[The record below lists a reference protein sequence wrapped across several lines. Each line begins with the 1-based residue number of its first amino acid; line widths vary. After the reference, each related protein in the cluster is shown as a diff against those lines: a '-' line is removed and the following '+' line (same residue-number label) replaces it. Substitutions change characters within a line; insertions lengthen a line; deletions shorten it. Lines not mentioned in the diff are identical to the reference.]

1 MKTKKL
7 LNSFIYAISGIRQA
21 IKTQRNFRIHLIM
34 ALYVSYFAIITK
46 ISYTNICIL
55 LICFM
60 TILSLELINTAIEK
74 LCNKIDTSYNLIIK
88 SAKDTA
94 AAAVLIASIFCS
106 IIGIILFLFSGNVSN
121 IFNFKYLISPII
133 LTPLSLIFIFKR
145 S

>member
-7 LNSFIYAISGIRQA
+7 INSFIYAMSGIRQA
-21 IKTQRNFRIHLIM
+21 INTQRNFRIHLIIT
-34 ALYVSYFAIITK
+34 LYVSYFAIITK
-46 ISYTNICIL
+46 ISYTNFCIL

-60 TILSLELINTAIEK
+60 VILSLELINTATEK

-94 AAAVLIASIFCS
+94 AAAVLISSIFCA
-106 IIGIILFLFSGNVSN
+106 IIGIMIFLFSGNFLN
-121 IFNFKYLISPII
+121 IFKLKYLILPLI
-133 LTPLSLIFIFKR
+133 LLLPSLIFIFKR